1 MTRTTEPVP
10 PDAPPPAHAERRL
23 TVEYVA
29 ARALA
34 ESTTLAEAAG
44 HVLHAIC
51 ETLGWDHGGLWDVDT
66 SGGIL
71 RCVETWHSPT
81 VDVPEFEAISRGT
94 TFTRGVGLPGRVWA
108 SGAPAWVPDV
118 VADANF
124 PRAEVARREGL
135 HGAFALPLLIRGNVV
150 GVMEFFSRDIREPD
164 EHLLGM
170 LTTVGTQVGAFI
182 ERRRVEEELDRFFT
196 LSLDLLCVAGFDGY
210 FKRLNP
216 AWERVLGYTTHE
228 LLARPYV
235 EFVHPD
241 DRAETTTESNRLS
254 GGGQVLSFE
263 NRFLAKDGTYR
274 WLEWNSVPY
283 PSEQTIYAAAR
294 DITERKEAQATIAR
308 YSRDLVA
315 ARRAQAE
322 DASRLARLVSE
333 LEVRNLLNVVRD
345 ALQTSSDAP
354 AAIEVISAR
363 PEWVELLIPCT
374 REAAE
379 QIQPV
384 VARLGADLPA
394 DVIDTVSDAFRELLL
409 NAVEWGGR
417 LDPNRK
423 VRISCVRTNRVLIYR
438 IADPGPGFQLKDL
451 DHAAIAHPDNPM
463 EHVRIREEKGLRP
476 GGFGILL
483 VRAKV
488 DELVYN
494 EKQNEVI
501 FVKYLS

>member
-1 MTRTTEPVP
+1 MPL
-10 PDAPPPAHAERRL
+10 DAPRAAHAERRL

-34 ESTTLAEAAG
+34 ESTTLAEAG
-44 HVLHAIC
+44 GRVLRAIC
-51 ETLGWDHGGLWDVDT
+51 ETLGWDHGGLWHVDA
-66 SGGIL
+66 SAGVL
-71 RCVETWHSPT
+71 RCKDTWHRPAI
-81 VDVPEFEAISRGT
+81 DLAEFEATSRRI

-108 SGAPAWVPDV
+108 SGEPAWVPDV
-118 VADANF
+118 VEDANF
-124 PRAEVARREGL
+124 PRAGGARRGGL

-164 EHLLGM
+164 EYLLGM
-170 LTTVGTQVGAFI
+170 LTRVGAQVGAFI

-216 AWERVLGYTTHE
+216 AWERVLGYTSDE
-228 LLARPYV
+228 LLARPYL

-241 DRAETTTESNRLS
+241 DRAQTTTEADKLS
-254 GGGQVLSFE
+254 GGGQVLAFE
-263 NRFLAKDGTYR
+263 NRYRAKDGAYR
-274 WLEWNSVPY
+274 WLEWAAVPY

-294 DITERKEAQATIAR
+294 DITERKDAQATIAR

-315 ARRAQAE
+315 ARQAQAE

-333 LEVRNLLNVVRD
+333 LEVRNLLNVARD
-345 ALQTSSDAP
+345 ALQASDAP

-363 PEWVELLIPCT
+363 PDWVELLIPCT

-409 NAVEWGGR
+409 NAVEWGGQ
-417 LDPNRK
+417 LDPTRK
-423 VRISCVRTNRVLIYR
+423 VRVSCVRTNRVLIYR

-451 DHAAIAHPDNPM
+451 DHAAIAHPEDPI

-501 FVKYLS
+501 FVKYLN